1 MAVRLRLRREGTKKQ
16 PHYRVVAADKR
27 APRNGRFIE
36 IIGEYHPLDD
46 PSRVEIDNERALH
59 WLRHG
64 AQPSSQVK
72 KLLRIVGVWQEFK
85 PGDEPERERSKLTQE
100 QAEEA
105 ARQRAEAEAAREEE
119 AAEEARAERE
129 AAEAEEAKAEE
140 AKAEEEAAAA
150 EAEADAAATD
160 EDAEAAETTETE
172 DEDVDAAAEADETG
186 ETDETDETDEDT
198 EDES

>member
-27 APRNGRFIE
+27 SPRDGKFIE
-36 IIGEYHPLDD
+36 IIGEYHPLHD
-46 PSRVEIDNERALH
+46 PSTVEIDHERALH

-105 ARQRAEAEAAREEE
+105 ARQRAEAKAALE
-119 AAEEARAERE
+119 
-129 AAEAEEAKAEE
+129 AEALKAP
-140 AKAEEEAAAA
+140 KADDQAEAAAA
-150 EAEADAAATD
+150 DDETAEAAAD
-160 EDAEAAETTETE
+160 ETTETAEAAEDAVDETTEAAADDDAADDDPADE
-172 DEDVDAAAEADETG
+172 AAADEAAADED
-186 ETDETDETDEDT
+186 DT
-198 EDES
+198 EDEA